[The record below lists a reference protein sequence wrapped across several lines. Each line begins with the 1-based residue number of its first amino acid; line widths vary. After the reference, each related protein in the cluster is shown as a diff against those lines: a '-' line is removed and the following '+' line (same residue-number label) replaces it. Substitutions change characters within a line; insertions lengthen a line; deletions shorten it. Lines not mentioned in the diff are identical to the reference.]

1 LRKISMND
9 KEQTLQKKVSRYG
22 VHRMKQQN
30 TFNLCQKD
38 FLISYRVEN
47 IELLVQELR
56 QQ

>member
-1 LRKISMND
+1 MND